1 MLNMGMKKP
10 KATSEA
16 TRGCRSFTPKSS
28 NHFIG
33 DLLGTRKHHRQYLV
47 DGVEVPIVV
56 PALELADVPGQ
67 VLRRH
72 PVVDAHIVQ
81 NKVEAP
87 MRGRT
92 CSSGDGG

>member
-1 MLNMGMKKP
+1 MRIADQLSVFESLP
-10 KATSEA
+10 
-16 TRGCRSFTPKSS
+16 
-28 NHFIG
+28 
-33 DLLGTRKHHRQYLV
+33 LGPLHHRQYLV

-72 PVVDAHIVQ
+72 PVVDARVVQ